1 MGESDWRGPFA
12 GFIRILSE
20 FFAAAFLGLS
30 RVLSAARIYSYFF
43 VAVAPYNTLLS
54 PSLLGERGE
63 RERERVGENK

>member
-43 VAVAPYNTLLS
+43 VAVAPYIHFS
-54 PSLLGERGE
+54 PPPYLERE
-63 RERERVGENK
+63 ERERVGENK